1 MKTVFSGIKPTGNLG
16 LGNYLGAFKAWGN
29 LQNEYNCIYSVVDLH
44 ALTIRNDPKLL
55 KENSRKIIMLY
66 MAAGIDPEKS
76 IIYLQSHVPAHSQLG
91 WILGCHS
98 YMGELGRMT
107 QYKEKSENN
116 ENVNAGLFTYPVLM
130 AADILLYNT
139 HMVPVGEDQI
149 QHVELARD
157 IALRFNNAYG
167 DIFVIPEAKT
177 QNKLTARLKGLQNP
191 TKKMD
196 KSTKDPYDTIFLLDS
211 EQDITKKIKRAVT
224 DSYACVQ
231 YDTENKPGI
240 SNLLTIYAS
249 ITNKTIEESEK
260 DFQNESYGYFKNAV
274 IEVVL
279 GELVPLQKEFN
290 RLNQDPVYVD
300 SIITKN
306 AKRAG
311 EIADKTLYNVQKALG
326 LEGVLKNQ

>member
-29 LQNEYNCIYSVVDLH
+29 LQNEYTCIYSVVDLH
-44 ALTIRNDPKLL
+44 ALTIRNDPQTL

-66 MAAGIDPEKS
+66 MAAGIDPQKS
-76 IIYLQSHVPAHSQLG
+76 IIYLQSHVPAHSQLS

-98 YMGELGRMT
+98 YMGELSRMT

-139 HMVPVGEDQI
+139 HVVPVGEDQI

-157 IALRFNNAYG
+157 IALRFNNIYG
-167 DIFVIPEAKT
+167 NILVVPEAKT
-177 QNKLTARLKGLQNP
+177 ASKLTARLKGLQNP

-196 KSTKDPYDTIFLLDS
+196 KSTKDPLDTIFLLDT
-211 EQDITKKIKRAVT
+211 EAEITKKIKRAVT
-224 DSYACVQ
+224 DSEARVY

-240 SNLLTIYAS
+240 SNLLAIYAA
-249 ITNKTIEESEK
+249 ITNKTIEDSEL
-260 DFQNESYGYFKNAV
+260 DFQNKSYGDFKQSL

-279 GELVPLQKEFN
+279 GELNPLQKEFN
-290 RLNQDPVYVD
+290 RLSQDTAYVD
-300 SIITKN
+300 NIIIKN
-306 AKRAG
+306 AQRAE
-311 EIADKTLYNVQKALG
+311 EIAEKTLAKVQNALG
-326 LEGVLKNQ
+326 IGK